1 MGAVT
6 APSERSA
13 TTLIAAG
20 AEASV
25 SGPAAKPMPAWE
37 AYTGWVYLVVLIPAL
52 AVLVWLPSVASAYT
66 VTLWLTVL
74 LTINLASSWNVL
86 SGYGGYVSFGHAGFF
101 GVGSY
106 IGALLLY
113 YDKLSWIPA
122 MIAAGLGTSLLALLL
137 GYPVLRLRGPYFA
150 IAMLAMSELGRIVVT
165 SWSSVTLGGDGVYL
179 PIVRFQ
185 RVKEGADWWGRV
197 GVIVHNNQDY
207 YAMLVVAIL
216 AVIGAYWVGTSRFGL
231 ELLSIRDDEVAS
243 QAMGTRVVRVKIAAF
258 AASAFFPGI
267 AGAIYAR
274 HVGYIDPPTVFGIIW
289 SIRAIATAL
298 LGGQATILGPIIGAV
313 GLTLVSERVWASDPN
328 LFQVVFGG
336 LIVLVVLFIPGG
348 LISLLQQWGVLPRS
362 RRI

>member
-1 MGAVT
+1 MS

-13 TTLIAAG
+13 TPLIAAEPEPAV
-20 AEASV
+20 AEPV
-25 SGPAAKPMPAWE
+25 AKPMPRWE
-37 AYTGWVYLVVLIPAL
+37 PYIGWGYLVVLVVAV
-52 AVLVWLPSVASAYT
+52 AVLAWLPWVASAYT

-74 LTINLASSWNVL
+74 LTINLASSWNML

-113 YDKLSWIPA
+113 YDKMSWIPA
-122 MIAAGLGTSLLALLL
+122 MIAAGLGTSVLALLL

-165 SWSSVTLGGDGVYL
+165 SWSSVTQGGDGVYL

-185 RVKEGADWWGRV
+185 RVKEGADWWSRF
-197 GVIVHNNQDY
+197 GVTVHNNQNY
-207 YAMLVVAIL
+207 YAMLVVAIV
-216 AVIGAYWVGTSRFGL
+216 AVVAAYWVGTSRFGL
-231 ELLSIRDDEVAS
+231 ELLSIRDDEVAA
-243 QAMGTRVVRVKIAAF
+243 QAMGIRVVAVKITAF

-289 SIRAIATAL
+289 SIRAIATTL
-298 LGGQATILGPIIGAV
+298 LGGQATILGPILGAV

-328 LFQVVFGG
+328 LFQVIFGG